1 MVYLN
6 VIGSHDIHD
15 KHRLWALCNMDM
27 CELSPKGVWGSVPFS
42 STAYARSKPAWTF
55 FAFFFFQQLVIEA
68 AIMFQTCVAVHLHT
82 AEKRP
87 SDSGSVRCGVCL
99 HISPR
104 RRSGKLSA
112 PHSLHHPTISPSFFC
127 SLVANTLSIRRLKLV
142 THPPDTPLLACARRA
157 ASSHTQ

>member
-1 MVYLN
+1 MTYMTSTVSGLFATWICVSYLQRVFGGAFHLAPQLTHAVN
-6 VIGSHDIHD
+6 LPG
-15 KHRLWALCNMDM
+15 
-27 CELSPKGVWGSVPFS
+27 PFC
-42 STAYARSKPAWTF
+42 F
-55 FAFFFFQQLVIEA
+55 FLFQQLVIEA

-87 SDSGSVRCGVCL
+87 SDSDSVRCGVCL

-127 SLVANTLSIRRLKLV
+127 SLVANTLSIRRLKLA